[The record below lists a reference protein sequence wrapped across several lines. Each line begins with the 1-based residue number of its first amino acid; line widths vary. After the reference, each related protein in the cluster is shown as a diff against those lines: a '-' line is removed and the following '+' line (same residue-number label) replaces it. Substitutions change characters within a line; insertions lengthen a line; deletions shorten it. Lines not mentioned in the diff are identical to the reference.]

1 MDIVFAV
8 LTYLSEKEGPGLVV
22 DALVLILM
30 PLLVWYSIQIKSYKT
45 EKEHH

>member
-8 LTYLSEKEGPGLVV
+8 LTYLGEKEGPGLVV

-30 PLLVWYSIQIKSYKT
+30 PLLVWYSIHIKSCKT

>member
-8 LTYLSEKEGPGLVV
+8 LTYMGEKEGPGLVV
-22 DALVLILM
+22 NALVLTLM
-30 PLLVWYSIQIKSYKT
+30 PLLVWYSIHIKSGKT